1 MSVRLEDTTAAQ
13 VGTAISAERFRQ
25 GSSAVGRVL
34 TLVIITDE
42 ASQSD
47 AVRAAAEAA
56 REHPC
61 RILTAIPRP
70 GRGPAR
76 LDAEITV
83 GGSDGLG
90 ELAVLRLRG
99 PLAHHVSS
107 VVLPLLVPD
116 APVVVW
122 WPEDAPEVP
131 SQDPVGKLAQ
141 RRITDTSASSRPL
154 KALDLRRR
162 SYHAGDTDL
171 AWTRLTPWR
180 ALIASALD
188 LPYEN
193 ITGASVHVQRS
204 NPSGVLL
211 AAWIQRGL
219 GIPVAVFTSRGPGIT
234 EVTLHTQRG
243 DITISRPDGRVATM
257 TRPGFPDREA
267 ALQRRSLE
275 GLIAEE
281 LRRLDP
287 DEIYGETLDSL
298 IHLTDFAPHA
308 GEGEKAVRKK
318 STEAPVMRTSQ
329 ADAGTPENVR
339 NAPTDATPSVRGS
352 RAPATTTPSVVA
364 SSKRRAT
371 PAATTAAT
379 KKRATKAVPKKPVAK
394 RPVAKKPVTNKP
406 VTNKP
411 VTKKPVTKKPV
422 TNKPVTKKPV
432 TKKAV
437 PKKSVAK
444 TTAAGKPVAK
454 KAPLKTT
461 AATKTAARKSGA
473 RTSAPARVAPATAP
487 TRQAAPATAPVTNAA
502 RTKAARTRAGRT
514 KPAAT
519 RAASTVAAA
528 RATARSRG

>member
-1 MSVRLEDTTAAQ
+1 MSVRLDDTTAAQ

-99 PLAHHVSS
+99 PLSHHIAS

-122 WPEDAPEVP
+122 WPEDAPPDP
-131 SQDPVGKLAQ
+131 SADPVGQLAQ
-141 RRITDTSASSRPL
+141 RRITDSSASSRPL
-154 KALDLRRR
+154 KELDVRRLG
-162 SYHAGDTDL
+162 YHAGDTDL

-188 LPYEN
+188 LPYEK
-193 ITGASVHVQRS
+193 ITRASVHVQRS

-211 AAWIQRGL
+211 AAWMQKGL
-219 GIPVAVFTSRGPGIT
+219 GVPVEVHNSRGPGIT
-234 EVTLHTQRG
+234 GVVISTTRG
-243 DITISRPDGRVATM
+243 DISISRPDGRVATM

-281 LRRLDP
+281 LRRLDE
-287 DEIYGETLDSL
+287 DEIYGETLDAL
-298 IHLTDFAPHA
+298 PDLAGFAPHA
-308 GEGEKAVRKK
+308 GGGEKAVRRR
-318 STEAPVMRTSQ
+318 STEAPVMRTSD

-339 NAPTDATPSVRGS
+339 DAPTGSHPTVRGS
-352 RAPATTTPSVVA
+352 RAPATSAPAVVA
-364 SSKRRAT
+364 AESRLASAPAT
-371 PAATTAAT
+371 PKKAAPTTSAPTKAAAT
-379 KKRATKAVPKKPVAK
+379 KAAPKKAAP
-394 RPVAKKPVTNKP
+394 
-406 VTNKP
+406 
-411 VTKKPVTKKPV
+411 
-422 TNKPVTKKPV
+422 
-432 TKKAV
+432 KKAATAKAASTKPA
-437 PKKSVAK
+437 PKK
-444 TTAAGKPVAK
+444 
-454 KAPLKTT
+454 
-461 AATKTAARKSGA
+461 
-473 RTSAPARVAPATAP
+473 
-487 TRQAAPATAPVTNAA
+487 AAPA
-502 RTKAARTRAGRT
+502 KAAATQRTGRGT
-514 KPAAT
+514 
-519 RAASTVAAA
+519 
-528 RATARSRG
+528 G